1 MPQSFEWVHAI
12 PGFKLLPAHLS
23 HTIIV
28 MCFLVPLVW
37 IVSRKLRSEDLD
49 VVPPKRFGAM
59 AFFEMAYEAIM
70 GLASGVLGH
79 DAPRFMF
86 LIGGLAVY
94 ILFSN
99 LLGIIPGLAPPTDN
113 VNTTA
118 ACALTVFFATHY
130 YGLKAQGLS
139 YLKHF
144 VGPSIWLAPLM
155 IPIEIIGHC
164 ARPLSLSLRLFGNMF
179 GDHIVLAVFTFM
191 TVSLTKFLLAKGS
204 FALVF
209 TPISVLIPFVVVCLG
224 IFVAVVQT
232 LVFILLTM
240 SYLAGAVAEHH

>member
-12 PGFKLLPAHLS
+12 PGLKALPAHLS
-23 HTIIV
+23 HTILV
-28 MCFLVPLVW
+28 MCVLVPLVW
-37 IVSRKLRSEDLD
+37 IVSRKLRSPDLD
-49 VVPPKRFGAM
+49 IVPPRRFGAL
-59 AFFEMAYEAIM
+59 AFFEVVYEAILD
-70 GLASGVLGH
+70 LATGILGH
-79 DAPRFMF
+79 HAPHFLY

-99 LLGIIPGLAPPTDN
+99 LLGVIPGLAPPTDN
-113 VNTTA
+113 INTTA
-118 ACALTVFFATHY
+118 ACGLTVFFATHY
-130 YGLKAQGLS
+130 YGFKSSGAG

-144 VGPSIWLAPLM
+144 VGPVPWLAPLM
-155 IPIEIIGHC
+155 IPIEIIGHL

-179 GDHIVLAVFTFM
+179 GDHIVLAVFSFM
-191 TVSLTKFLLAKGS
+191 TISLTKFLLSKSVVLWA
-204 FALVF
+204 F
-209 TPISVLIPFVVVCLG
+209 TPISVVIPFVVIILG

>member
-12 PGFKLLPAHLS
+12 PGLKMLPAHLS

-28 MCFLVPLVW
+28 MLFLVPLVW
-37 IVSRKLRSEDLD
+37 SVSRKLRNVDLD
-49 VVPPKRFGAM
+49 VVPPKRFGALT
-59 AFFEMAYEAIM
+59 FFEMAYEALLS
-70 GLASGVLGH
+70 LATGILGH
-79 DAPRFMF
+79 NAPRFMF
-86 LIGGLAVY
+86 LIGGLGVY

-99 LLGIIPGLAPPTDN
+99 LLGVIPGLAPPTDN

-130 YGLKAQGLS
+130 YGLKDQGLS

-144 VGPSIWLAPLM
+144 VGPVVWLAPLM
-155 IPIEIIGHC
+155 IPIEIIGHL

-179 GDHIVLAVFTFM
+179 GDHIVLAVFGFM
-191 TVSLTKFLLAKGS
+191 TISLTKFLLSQNVVFWA
-204 FALVF
+204 FA
-209 TPISVLIPFVVVCLG
+209 PIAVVIPFVVIVLG

-232 LVFILLTM
+232 LVFLLLTM